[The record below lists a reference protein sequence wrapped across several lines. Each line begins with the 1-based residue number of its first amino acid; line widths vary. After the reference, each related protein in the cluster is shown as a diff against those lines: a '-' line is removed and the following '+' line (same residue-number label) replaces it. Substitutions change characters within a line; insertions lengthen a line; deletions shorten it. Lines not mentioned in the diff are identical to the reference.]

1 MPSMLKRK
9 SLAEVLEQDGEVG
22 GGGRPD
28 AGRESWQDCLVK
40 ALVEMPS
47 EVAERVIPSL
57 PREVLVKAL
66 QSRDDPYV
74 KLALKLL
81 GLSP

>member
-1 MPSMLKRK
+1 
-9 SLAEVLEQDGEVG
+9 
-22 GGGRPD
+22 
-28 AGRESWQDCLVK
+28 
-40 ALVEMPS
+40 MPS

-81 GLSP
+81 GLSR

>member
-1 MPSMLKRK
+1 MLKKK
-9 SLAEVLEQDGEVG
+9 SLAEVLEQDGEV

-66 QSRDDPYV
+66 QSREDPYV

-81 GLSP
+81 GLSR